1 VRAGRWPA
9 RLLQLAALPIVLVA
23 CGGGGG
29 GGGSDSPG
37 DAEIRFLA
45 QHNARFN
52 GGVTTRWPN
61 LPIRVFTNNIARQ
74 DEVTA
79 WTGATGGLVTFS
91 FVGSRA
97 GADIFFS
104 FTTGAT
110 ICGVTTVEFEADGRI
125 TSADV
130 RVVQA
135 VFRGPQCIRTVTHEI
150 GHAIGFFDHTA
161 DGGLMDDDGGN
172 GEITPP
178 VSRMFVNLYSM
189 PTGSAIGLGE
199 RARVAQ
205 RRPGGRSALTFI
217 HPMRQ

>member
-1 VRAGRWPA
+1 VTSGPRLARCLGLAG
-9 RLLQLAALPIVLVA
+9 LGLALVA

-29 GGGSDSPG
+29 GSGSQGG
-37 DAEIRFLA
+37 AETRFLA
-45 QHNARFN
+45 QHNAAFN

-61 LPIRVFTNNIARQ
+61 LPIRVFLNNIGNPG
-74 DEVTA
+74 EVTA
-79 WTGATGGLVTFS
+79 WTAATGGLVTFT
-91 FVGSRA
+91 FVGSRG

-125 TSADV
+125 VSADV
-130 RVVQA
+130 RLVRS
-135 VFRGPQCIRTVTHEI
+135 VFRGPQCVRTVTHEI

-178 VSRMFVNLYSM
+178 VAGMFVNLYSL
-189 PTGSAIGLGE
+189 PTGTVIGTGE
-199 RARVAQ
+199 RRRVAQ
-205 RRPGGRSALTFI
+205 RRPGGRSAMTFI
-217 HPMRQ
+217 YPMRP

>member
-1 VRAGRWPA
+1 VRAGRWAAQVLPLGA
-9 RLLQLAALPIVLVA
+9 LALALAA

-29 GGGSDSPG
+29 SGSSG
-37 DAEIRFLA
+37 DGEIRFLA
-45 QHNARFN
+45 QHNAQFN

-61 LPIRVFTNNIARQ
+61 LPIRVFTNSIAQQ

-79 WTGATGGLVTFS
+79 WTGASGGLVTFT

-104 FTTGAT
+104 FTSGDA
-110 ICGVTTVEFEADGRI
+110 ICGVTTVEFEPDGRI

-130 RVVQA
+130 RLVRA
-135 VFRGPQCIRTVTHEI
+135 VFRGPQCVRTVTHEV
-150 GHAIGFFDHTA
+150 GHAIGFFDHTS

-178 VSRMFVNLYSM
+178 VARMFVNLYSM
-189 PTGSAIGLGE
+189 ATGTPIGVGE
-199 RARVAQ
+199 RPRVAQ
-205 RRPGGRSALTFI
+205 RRAGGRSSLTFI
-217 HPMRQ
+217 HPVRR